1 MALYVSA
8 YIWVYDKKSTKYQML
23 VTGGSSFKFPSSLQ
37 SDEWTPL
44 SPASYQ
50 DPSLLNGTSQPTE
63 KSSPA
68 TIPISS
74 SNNVSSVIGFWNNK
88 QSN

>member
-1 MALYVSA
+1 MY
-8 YIWVYDKKSTKYQML
+8 TKQIL
-23 VTGGSSFKFPSSLQ
+23 VTGGSSLKFPSSLQ

-50 DPSLLNGTSQPTE
+50 GPSLMNGTTQPAE
-63 KSSPA
+63 KSSSA

-74 SNNVSSVIGFWNNK
+74 NNV
-88 QSN
+88 